1 MIKKLFAFIVIF
13 GVVTGIAYQLF
24 TIQNNI
30 AVVKPV
36 EAPKTLTPPQPQVSK
51 NQPGLVGHLPATQSD
66 TGADLG
72 ENINNKGKDEAL
84 EQKTPQE
91 RIPFVRNLTPSDIVP
106 IVTRPVVIIQSEPTP
121 PAIVPPQATVI
132 TNDID
137 VISMTTTTIEPLPI
151 AITPIVAEPIDV
163 ITDNTKIIDIIA
175 LETITPINI
184 KMAMLTSEGKAL
196 AIEKIQVDKKDQGSI
211 SKLEIIKAG
220 VSDEVIQAKEII
232 SWHKN
237 GEKRS
242 SVIVKQGQKQ
252 GLETI
257 WHDNAT
263 KSIETM
269 YVDGVKNGETTQWN
283 RQGEKTLSGNFAKG
297 KLATATNYTY
307 HDNHIQASK
316 VGIINGLKHGEEVIY
331 LTTGEKSAQSEY
343 LLGVKDGVSVKWFK
357 SGGVSSTEDYTK
369 GQLNGT
375 VQTLNE
381 QGLILEQSYYVNG
394 LKRNSVEWIYNADN
408 QLISETNLL
417 ANAKNGLQ
425 TKWHDNTFKSSL
437 GIFKSNKKQGIHTT
451 WFDNKNKST
460 QGEYSNGNKQGL
472 HSTWFENGILLSLE
486 NFKNNQ
492 HQGLQTH
499 WNNQGEKTKELEYL
513 GSIITRE
520 TSFLKGKRHGIETLR
535 YAHGI
540 LRETQTYQ
548 EGDNVDI
555 SKWYDEQGRLLK
567 IRNYQNKTLL
577 SEILYSKGLR
587 HGKARMFYPTSQT
600 AREVDY
606 VNGKKHGKQT
616 HYRDDGSKDLEANYV
631 NDVLDG
637 LLTTY
642 LVTGEVESATTYRA
656 DVRHGLRQVFYANG
670 SIHNEETFAHG
681 KRDGW
686 LAWFYQNGYLDQAI
700 YYSNGVRSDDKLEV
714 YIPTAGGSIPMRDW
728 LKANSPISH
737 NKAYP
742 NTTGLVIS
750 KNKMGEVDFI
760 ANYVMGIKQGLNI
773 TFHPNGRKKKE
784 LTWKDGIGGYVSNL
798 TGKLT
803 DWSEA
808 GNKVYESYYKPN
820 LASST
825 KASIWS
831 DNKDNASGGYYKTT
845 EYGAY
850 LHGSQS
856 YFDDQGQITQ
866 RLFWQNNQL
875 Q

>member
-36 EAPKTLTPPQPQVSK
+36 EAPETLTPPQPQISG
-51 NQPGLVGHLPATQSD
+51 NQPSLVGSLPATQSD

-106 IVTRPVVIIQSEPTP
+106 IVTRPVVIIPSEPTP

-137 VISMTTTTIEPLPI
+137 VISMTTTEPLPI

-269 YVDGVKNGETTQWN
+269 YVDGVKNGTTNQWN
-283 RQGEKTLSGNFAKG
+283 RQGEETLSGIFVKG

-316 VGIINGLKHGEEVIY
+316 VGTINGLKQGEEVMY
-331 LTTGEKSAQSEY
+331 FATGEKSTQSEY
-343 LLGVKDGVSVKWFK
+343 VLGVKEGVSVKLFK
-357 SGGVSSTEDYTK
+357 SGVISSTEDYTK

-375 VQTLNE
+375 VQTWNE

-408 QLISETNLL
+408 QLISETILF
-417 ANAKNGLQ
+417 ANEKDGLQ
-425 TKWHDNTFKSSL
+425 TKWHDNTLMSSL
-437 GIFKSNKKQGIHTT
+437 GSFKKDQKQGVHT
-451 WFDNKNKST
+451 
-460 QGEYSNGNKQGL
+460 
-472 HSTWFENGILLSLE
+472 TWFENGKILSLE

-492 HQGLQTH
+492 KEGIQTH
-499 WNNQGEKTKELEYL
+499 WDNQGQKTKELEYI
-513 GSIITRE
+513 GSIVTRE
-520 TSFLKGKRHGIETLR
+520 TSFMNGQKHGIETLR
-535 YAHGI
+535 YAHGP

-555 SKWYDEQGRLLK
+555 SKWYDEQGRLLRV
-567 IRNYQNKTLL
+567 RNYKNKILL

-587 HGKARMFYPTSQT
+587 HGKARMYYSNGKI

-616 HYRDDGSKDLEANYV
+616 HYHSDGNKDLEASYIK
-631 NDVLDG
+631 DALDG

-642 LVTGEVESATTYRA
+642 SASSEVNSATTYK
-656 DVRHGLRQVFYANG
+656 DNVKHGLRQIFYASG
-670 SIHNEETFAHG
+670 SIHSEETFAHDE
-681 KRDGW
+681 RDGW
-686 LAWFYQNGYLDQAI
+686 MAWFYKNGSLDQAI
-700 YYSNGVRSDDKLEV
+700 HYSNGVISDDKLEV
-714 YIPTAGGSIPMRDW
+714 YIPTTTGSTPMREW
-728 LKANSPISH
+728 LKINVPIAH
-737 NKAYP
+737 DKAYP

-750 KNKMGEVDFI
+750 KNEMGEVDFI

-773 TFHPNGRKKKE
+773 TFYPNGRKKRE
-784 LTWKDGIGGYVSNL
+784 LTWKDGVGGYVSNL
-798 TGKLT
+798 NGKLT
-803 DWSEA
+803 DWNEA
-808 GNKVYESYYKPN
+808 GNKVYEAYYKPN
-820 LASST
+820 LASSA

-831 DNKDNASGGYYKTT
+831 DNKENASGGYYKTT
-845 EYGAY
+845 EHGAY
-850 LHGSQS
+850 LHGGQS
-856 YFDDQGQITQ
+856 YFDDQGQINKS
-866 RLFWQNNQL
+866 LFWQNNQL